1 MAGRSHALCMRAVMA
16 LEARLVLLLLALE
29 ARLVLL
35 LLALVVRAVH
45 VKQ

>member
-16 LEARLVLLLLALE
+16 LVV
-29 ARLVLL
+29 RLVLL

-45 VKQ
+45 VNK